1 MTGVLRLS
9 DLKQSLTEV
18 VRSRGLQ
25 RLPQPVKL
33 ACGALSSDYIDG
45 KQALSRAEDLKLA
58 AQAALGVLED
68 RGIDFDAVGGLI
80 LGAAPLALGIAY
92 SGGRSWFIVRKVPK
106 DQGTNKLVEGTTL
119 ERGTRVLLVDD
130 VVTTG
135 GSIRKAYDSIQHTG
149 ATVVAAIAL
158 VDRADLAA
166 SWFEDRSIPYIPLMT
181 YRDLGI
187 EPVRLQH
194 DFASA

>member
-1 MTGVLRLS
+1 
-9 DLKQSLTEV
+9 
-18 VRSRGLQ
+18 
-25 RLPQPVKL
+25 VKL
-33 ACGALSSDYIDG
+33 ASGAFSSDYIDG

-58 AQAALGVLED
+58 AQAALGVLEH
-68 RGIDFDAVGGLI
+68 RGIEFDAVGGLI

-92 SGGRSWFIVRKVPK
+92 SGGRSWFIVRKTPK
-106 DQGTNKLVEGTTL
+106 DQGNNKLVEGTTL
-119 ERGTRVLLVDD
+119 ECNTRVLLVDD

-135 GSIRKAYDSIQHTG
+135 GSIQKAYEAIQGTE

-166 SWFEDRSIPYIPLMT
+166 SWFEERNIPYIPLVT
-181 YRDLGI
+181 YRDLNI

-194 DFASA
+194 DFSSA

>member
-9 DLKQSLTEV
+9 DLRQRLTEV

-33 ACGALSSDYIDG
+33 ASGAFSADFIDG
-45 KQALSRAEDLKLA
+45 KQALSRPEDFKLA
-58 AQAALGVLED
+58 AEAALRALD
-68 RGIDFDAVGGLI
+68 DKGIEFDTVGGLI
-80 LGAAPLALGIAY
+80 FGAAPLALHIAY
-92 SGGRSWFIVRKVPK
+92 AGDRSWFIVRKAPK
-106 DQGTNKLVEGTTL
+106 DRGNNKLVEGITL
-119 ERGTRVLLVDD
+119 EPNTRVLLVDD

-135 GSIRKAYDSIQHTG
+135 GSIRQAYGAIKDTG

-158 VDRADLAA
+158 VDRAELAA
-166 SWFEDRSIPYIPLMT
+166 SWFEERNIPYIALVT
-181 YRDLGI
+181 YKDLGI
-187 EPVRLQH
+187 DPVRLQH